1 MMKRSA
7 SVESGKA
14 ALFALAA
21 AVLYACSM
29 PLSKRLLLSLPPVL
43 LAGLL
48 YFGAGAGAVALLLIG
63 GKRARP
69 QGGAAMFSRQELPFV
84 LAMVL
89 LDVLAPILL
98 LFGLRSA
105 SAASASLLNNFE
117 IVATALFAL
126 LLFRESVSFRLWI
139 AVGLI
144 TLGSCLLTFD
154 ADGGFTFSGGAVL
167 VLLATVCW
175 GLENNCTRK
184 LAQNNPVRI
193 VAIKGIGSGTISL
206 TIGFLAGERLG
217 GVNVVL
223 LALLVGFFTYGLS
236 IACYIRAQRTL
247 GAAKTSAYY
256 AAAPFIGAL
265 LSFLLLGE
273 RPNVLFFLALLLL
286 LAGAYFTTFDRSK
299 TT

>member
-1 MMKRSA
+1 
-7 SVESGKA
+7 
-14 ALFALAA
+14 
-21 AVLYACSM
+21 
-29 PLSKRLLLSLPPVL
+29 
-43 LAGLL
+43 
-48 YFGAGAGAVALLLIG
+48 
-63 GKRARP
+63 
-69 QGGAAMFSRQELPFV
+69 
-84 LAMVL
+84 MVL

>member
-1 MMKRSA
+1 MERNTNS
-7 SVESGKA
+7 ESGKA

-21 AVLYACSM
+21 AVLFACSV
-29 PLSKRLLLSLPPVL
+29 PLSKQLLLSLPPVL
-43 LAGLL
+43 LAGLVYL
-48 YFGAGAGAVALLLIG
+48 GAGAGAGALLLFG
-63 GKRARP
+63 GKRA
-69 QGGAAMFSRQELPFV
+69 QIGGASAAFSRQERPYV
-84 LAMVL
+84 LAMIL

-105 SAASASLLNNFE
+105 SAASASLLSNFE

-126 LLFRESVSFRLWI
+126 LLFRESVSVRLWI

-154 ADGGFTFSGGAVL
+154 ADGAFVFSGGAAL

-184 LAQNNPVRI
+184 LSQNNPVLI
-193 VAIKGIGSGTISL
+193 VTIKGLGSGAVSL
-206 TIGFLAGERLG
+206 LIGFLAGERLG
-217 GVNVVL
+217 GIGAVL
-223 LALLVGFFTYGLS
+223 LALVVGFFTYGLS

-265 LSFLLLGE
+265 FSFLLLGE
-273 RPNVLFFLALLLL
+273 RPNSLFLLALLLL
-286 LAGAYFTTFDRSK
+286 LAGAFFTTFDRARK
-299 TT
+299 T